1 MAGLHTPE
9 KAKRRKGY
17 SAIYGSH
24 TLSFPSRLYFMT
36 IRRRFLLA
44 SSLARL
50 IQRERGGLHQI
61 EGFFPEQKD
70 RTSWVRLDETRAL
83 LILRTAGPYGDV
95 EEHTEVPPSHAQA
108 LLDVC
113 AGEIDYTRTALTIG
127 QRQIFVDQ
135 FARPRALYLISVE
148 FENNE
153 EAKGFHPLPWFGP
166 EVTAE
171 ARYSN
176 QALAL
181 RGIDQSPDVPLSDTA
196 LNSVLDTLE
205 NRLPSR
211 SRIAINR
218 PTAKQVPVTK
228 VQVAGSASGS
238 EQLSKV
244 SLDDVE
250 AAMMREMKTAQ
261 QNNPTK

>member
-1 MAGLHTPE
+1 
-9 KAKRRKGY
+9 
-17 SAIYGSH
+17 
-24 TLSFPSRLYFMT
+24 MT
-36 IRRRFLLA
+36 TRRRFLLA

-50 IQRERGGLHQI
+50 IQRERGGPRQI
-61 EGFFPEQKD
+61 EGFFPEQKE
-70 RTSWVRLDETRAL
+70 RTSWVRLEETRAF
-83 LILRTAGPYGDV
+83 LILRTAGPDSDV
-95 EEHTEVPPSHAQA
+95 EEHTEVPTSHAQA

-113 AGEIDYTRTALTIG
+113 AGEIDYTRTPLTIG
-127 QRQIFVDQ
+127 QRQVFVDQ
-135 FARPRALYLISVE
+135 FARPPALYLLSVE

-166 EVTAE
+166 EVTAD
-171 ARYSN
+171 AHYSN

-181 RGIDQSPDVPLSDTA
+181 RGIEQSPDVPLSDIA
-196 LNSVLDTLE
+196 LNSLLDTLE

-211 SRIAINR
+211 SRVAINR

-228 VQVAGSASGS
+228 AQVAGSAPGS
-238 EQLSKV
+238 ERLIKV

-250 AAMMREMKTAQ
+250 AAMMREMEAAL